1 MTGNS
6 KVTSTFGQIKNYYM
20 KKIVW
25 IHGLIAGFIVSTIM
39 AISMIT
45 YYKNQELMLGTGSMI
60 IGYLSMLISF
70 SLIFVAIKTYR
81 DKENDGLISFGKA
94 FKIGMLIALIACT
107 MYVIVWAIVY
117 NFFVPDFMEK
127 YSDFMIKQATGTSS
141 AAEMQQKVAEM
152 NEYKAM
158 YKNPISFALITYA
171 EILPVGILVT
181 LISALILMRR
191 NRKEVVLA
199 V

>member
-158 YKNPISFALITYA
+158 YKNPISFALINYA
-171 EILPVGILVT
+171 ETLPVGILVT